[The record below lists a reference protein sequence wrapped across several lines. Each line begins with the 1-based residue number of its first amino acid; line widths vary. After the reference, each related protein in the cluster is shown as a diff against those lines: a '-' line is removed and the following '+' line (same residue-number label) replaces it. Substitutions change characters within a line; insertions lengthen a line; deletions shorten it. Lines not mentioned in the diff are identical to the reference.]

1 MAQGKTVGHIGEI
14 SGTINKPLIYQNSKA
29 YTTSILTAGSGSS
42 DRVTT
47 ATANV
52 KFLKFYFENTA
63 TSGDNRGMYLRLYLG
78 GTGIGGEAARIFT
91 TIDDVAAGTAHGA
104 HISLNF
110 ASTGSVT
117 GLGVA
122 MRATLHIPNDAG
134 WAPGTVSALQ
144 AEIYADGSASDTDGA
159 TEVSFLRI
167 VAGGTQAGI
176 DDIEDDA
183 FAISLQGFTAATGS
197 LIELG
202 TGMGTVTGT
211 IKIKVGSAIRF
222 LPFYSAAG

>member
-1 MAQGKTVGHIGEI
+1 MATAKTVGHIGEI
-14 SGTINKPLIYQNSKA
+14 SGTINKPLTYQNAKA

-42 DRVTT
+42 DKVTT

-52 KFLKFYFENTA
+52 KFLRYYFENTA
-63 TSGDNRGMYLRLYLG
+63 ESGDNRGMYLRLFLG
-78 GTGIGGEAARIFT
+78 GAGGGGEAARIFT
-91 TIDDVAAGTAHGA
+91 TCNDIAAGTAHGA
-104 HISLNF
+104 HISLDF

-122 MRATLHIPNDAG
+122 MRATLHIPDDAG
-134 WAPGTVSALQ
+134 WAPGTVSAIQ
-144 AEIYADGSASDTDGA
+144 AEIYSDGANSDTDGA

-167 VAGGTQAGI
+167 IASGTQAGI
-176 DDIEDDA
+176 DDLEDDA

-197 LIELG
+197 LIEIG

-211 IKIKVGSAIRF
+211 IKIKIGSDVRF
-222 LPFYSAAG
+222 LPFYSSAG